1 MSRQYVCRH
10 HGNGRVAAQVEH
22 IAVAG
27 VEAVAAQ

>member
-1 MSRQYVCRH
+1 MSRQYVCH
-10 HGNGRVAAQVEH
+10 HPGNGRVAAQVEH

>member
-1 MSRQYVCRH
+1 MSRQYVCRR

-27 VEAVAAQ
+27 VEAVTAQ